1 MHSTKAL
8 LSVASLIGMALAQ
21 NDLDPEC
28 TRTISSL
35 IAEGPTIP
43 AVLSPYLVSAV
54 GDTVRTVATATITSP
69 PDTLADPEGYVQ
81 LLCSVAGELPSSLLP
96 NFESWGAELLSFGS
110 AHISIYDAYVTQCVT
125 TGEAAASITSY
136 LNALLTGTA
145 GFCQPTATLG
155 NTPNGTI
162 STTPVATATY
172 VTNSTTSIPT
182 TSVITGAATKPTG
195 VFVGAAAIGGL
206 IGAVALL

>member
-8 LSVASLIGMALAQ
+8 LSIASLIGVALAQ
-21 NDLDPEC
+21 NDLDSEC
-28 TRTISSL
+28 AKTTSSL

-54 GDTVRTVATATITSP
+54 GDTVRTVATATITEA
-69 PDTLADPEGYVQ
+69 PDTLSDPEGYVE

-96 NFESWGAELLSFGS
+96 DFASWGAELLSYGS

-145 GFCQPTATLG
+145 GFCQPTATPG
-155 NTPNGTI
+155 NAPNGTI
-162 STTPVATATY
+162 STTPVPTTTSGA
-172 VTNSTTSIPT
+172 NSTTSIST
-182 TSVITGAATKPTG
+182 TSVITGAAARPTG
-195 VFVGAAAIGGL
+195 VLVGAAAIGGL